1 MAELHNEPLPSEP
14 LRGTAWVAQE
24 YVFAY
29 DIITQPHWTDPI
41 DKEDN
46 ARWVMQGVSP
56 EFAEDGAF
64 ASRGYSFVVAG
75 HNFAGGGKSIEH
87 VVAGLM
93 GAGIQAV
100 LADSHSRLQFRNA
113 INYGLPFVV
122 CRGINQIVETGDE
135 LEVDL
140 AGVSAPGGGH
150 HRPRK
155 LVTRVHQP
163 SSGGDLNQKVYEK
176 IDAWRCRPHSSRAAT
191 RTCSWTACG

>member
-1 MAELHNEPLPSEP
+1 MELHDAPLPSEP
-14 LRGTAWVAQE
+14 LRGTAWVARE

-41 DKEDN
+41 DKDDN

-56 EFAEDGAF
+56 EFEAENAF
-64 ASRGYSFVVAG
+64 RERGYSFVVAG

-93 GAGIQAV
+93 GAGVKAV

-113 INYGLPFVV
+113 INYGLPFVT
-122 CRGINQIVETGDE
+122 CKGINEIVETGDE

-140 AGVSAPGGGH
+140 EAGRVTNLRTGQMKESAPVPPFVSEVAEAGG
-150 HRPRK
+150 
-155 LVTRVHQP
+155 LVSYIQRVIAE
-163 SSGGDLNQKVYEK
+163 GRVDEL
-176 IDAWRCRPHSSRAAT
+176 R
-191 RTCSWTACG
+191 

>member
-140 AGVSAPGGGH
+140 AGGRVTNLRTGQCLESAPVPPFVQEISAAGG
-150 HRPRK
+150 
-155 LVTRVHQP
+155 LVNYIKEQIAAGTVA
-163 SSGGDLNQKVYEK
+163 DL
-176 IDAWRCRPHSSRAAT
+176 R
-191 RTCSWTACG
+191 